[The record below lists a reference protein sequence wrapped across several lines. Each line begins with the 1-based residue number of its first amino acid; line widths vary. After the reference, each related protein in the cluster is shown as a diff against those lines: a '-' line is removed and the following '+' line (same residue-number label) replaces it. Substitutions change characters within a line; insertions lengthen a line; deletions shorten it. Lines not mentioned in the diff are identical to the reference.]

1 MNDRRLLIAAEF
13 HFVHPVKKR
22 QKKNKK
28 TNQNKQKK
36 KNKLAQNSVFFS
48 CQSKQ
53 DSRCCINIPH
63 ELNCQILTN
72 QSIKIRRR
80 A

>member
-1 MNDRRLLIAAEF
+1 MNDRRLLIAEF

-36 KNKLAQNSVFFS
+36 KTSWHKTLSSSAVKVNKI
-48 CQSKQ
+48 Q
-53 DSRCCINIPH
+53 D
-63 ELNCQILTN
+63 
-72 QSIKIRRR
+72 
-80 A
+80 AA

>member
-36 KNKLAQNSVFFS
+36 KQVGTKLCLLQL
-48 CQSKQ
+48 SK
-53 DSRCCINIPH
+53 
-63 ELNCQILTN
+63 
-72 QSIKIRRR
+72 
-80 A
+80 

>member
-22 QKKNKK
+22 QKKKQKNKS
-28 TNQNKQKK
+28 KQTKK

-63 ELNCQILTN
+63 ELTCQILTN

>member
-28 TNQNKQKK
+28 TNQNKKK
-36 KNKLAQNSVFFS
+36 KTSWYKTLSSSAVKVNKI
-48 CQSKQ
+48 Q
-53 DSRCCINIPH
+53 D
-63 ELNCQILTN
+63 
-72 QSIKIRRR
+72 
-80 A
+80 AA